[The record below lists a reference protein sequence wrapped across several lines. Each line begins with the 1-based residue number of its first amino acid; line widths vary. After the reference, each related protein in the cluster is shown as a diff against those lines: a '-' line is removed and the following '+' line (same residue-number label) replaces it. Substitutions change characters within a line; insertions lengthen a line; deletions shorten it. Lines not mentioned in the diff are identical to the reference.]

1 MQLRVDSW
9 QKGLFGLHGS
19 LSPLEHLVETKTD
32 DHISGC
38 WVASPRSCRPAR
50 PSPPPG
56 ALYLWSAKVSLFS
69 AFRVPAV
76 ANMMVVS
83 RSAMI
88 PDTAVAAVMH
98 AWVPLFPAW
107 RADSTKDTCRQ

>member
-1 MQLRVDSW
+1 MKSRQITVFLVSRWHLQSPVGQL
-9 QKGLFGLHGS
+9 LC
-19 LSPLEHLVETKTD
+19 
-32 DHISGC
+32 SGG
-38 WVASPRSCRPAR
+38 P
-50 PSPPPG
+50 
-56 ALYLWSAKVSLFS
+56 YLWSAKVSLFS

-88 PDTAVAAVMH
+88 PDTAVAAVIH

-107 RADSTKDTCRQ
+107 RADSTKDTCRQRETVRGSGEAEET